1 MASGFVKA
9 ELTTYRQGRSQV
21 SCRLLYNSVLLLVFG
36 LILWKWMDGVDS
48 LGSNQECKIGYIH
61 SHSRVSQCLAS
72 IRKLGNRRSSEGLRS
87 FKPSKGT
94 NLFILIILAGDIEMN
109 PGPRFQC
116 GLCKKYCKASDRL
129 LECEECEKRFH
140 ASCSNLSDNELLR
153 IESGDG
159 AWYCTNCKAD
169 CGLCSGAV
177 LKGHKAVQCDNCDMW
192 IHNECSFIT
201 ETQYETV
208 NNTNCTWI
216 CPKCEFF
223 NFSDSFFG
231 EQVNVETENRFV
243 PLTKVKKDRSSPCGT
258 NKSSFI
264 SGLKF
269 ISMNINSIRGK
280 KLELLAFLDFHQPHV
295 VAIQET
301 KIDSSIAT
309 SELFPETCPYSVY
322 RKDRNIHGGGVM
334 LLFHKDISHMP
345 ITELEN
351 DSESIWVKVFANKTS
366 HFVASWYRPPGST
379 SEEFQLFRE
388 QLDYIRTHHK
398 GKKLPSAHVLGDF
411 NFKDI
416 DWPDR
421 LSKSGSTLSQSEGQI
436 LIDIMNDHGLEQMV
450 HFPTREKNTLD
461 LILTTLP
468 GQFQDVHSPDK
479 LSDHDIVSGTLKMF
493 IPPIKKPR
501 RKVYLYQKGDYE
513 SMRKDTL
520 QFAKEKYFNGH
531 SDTRSVQENF
541 DLLTSFIQ
549 DSADKHIPSKT
560 SRSVSSIPWITP
572 EIRRKIRRK
581 NKTHAKAKKT
591 GSSKLRSKF
600 ETLRRE
606 IKADIRKQH
615 DLYVNNLVG
624 DVKANPRDFYRYINS
639 QKKDTQGIPP
649 LKRKNGKGVAQS
661 DLEKVE
667 EFNGQFTDVFSKN
680 EHTQVPLLDRSA
692 PFMNDIAVSKD
703 GVIKLLKGLNP
714 SKALGPDEL
723 HPRVLKELATELGPV
738 LAHLFQ
744 QSIDTGEI
752 PKEWSLANICPLFKK
767 SDRSLACNYRPVSL
781 TCVPCKLL
789 EHIVCSNIMAHLDEY
804 KLLSDRQHAFRKGHS
819 CETQLTTVINDWAKI
834 LDNRGQVDTFILD
847 FEKAFDTP
855 PHELLKSKLFGYGI
869 GGKTLKWIDSFLCF
883 RQQRVVVNGVKSD
896 WAPVLSGVPQGTVLG
911 PLLFSLYINDIS
923 SDIESEIR
931 LFADD
936 CVCYREIKD
945 EKDTMK
951 LQRDIDRLGSWAR
964 KWGMRFQPVKCNMM
978 QLTRK
983 RIKKIHASY
992 TLEGTNLENVESI
1005 KYLGVTITSDLRW
1018 NTHVS
1023 NVCTKANRTLGFLR
1037 RNLHSCPQ
1045 EVKEAA
1051 YKGLVRPVLDY
1062 DSSVW
1067 DPPGVVLQEELES
1080 VQKRAA
1086 RFVTGNYDY
1095 ETGSMTGILGQL
1107 KWESLKKRRKDNR
1120 LILLYKGLKGKAS
1133 VPTDDLIPKT
1143 RRCRNQHSMAFQTPI
1158 ANTDVYKG
1166 SFFPQTIRDW
1176 NALPDSLISSAE
1188 VAEDCV
1194 AKFTS
1199 LMRAR
1204 D

>member
-1 MASGFVKA
+1 MEDGTLGNKDSSEFKEMPFFNKRKSTFTPSAGRD
-9 ELTTYRQGRSQV
+9 TY
-21 SCRLLYNSVLLLVFG
+21 LDFY
-36 LILWKWMDGVDS
+36 IEAI
-48 LGSNQECKIGYIH
+48 NQEILNSLPKKFRYINI
-61 SHSRVSQCLAS
+61 SKEELQCL
-72 IRKLGNRRSSEGLRS
+72 RRLSNDPDIIIKKANTSS
-87 FKPSKGT
+87 T
-94 NLFILIILAGDIEMN
+94 IVILN
-109 PGPRFQC
+109 
-116 GLCKKYCKASDRL
+116 
-129 LECEECEKRFH
+129 
-140 ASCSNLSDNELLR
+140 
-153 IESGDG
+153 
-159 AWYCTNCKAD
+159 KAD
-169 CGLCSGAV
+169 YTREVERQL
-177 LKGHKAVQCDNCDMW
+177 
-192 IHNECSFIT
+192 HNEIY
-201 ETQYETV
+201 YEKLDV
-208 NNTNCTWI
+208 
-216 CPKCEFF
+216 E
-223 NFSDSFFG
+223 FSDIV
-231 EQVNVETENRFV
+231 EKNVLN
-243 PLTKVKKDRSSPCGT
+243 C
-258 NKSSFI
+258 I
-264 SGLKF
+264 SE
-269 ISMNINSIRGK
+269 I
-280 KLELLAFLDFHQPHV
+280 
-295 VAIQET
+295 
-301 KIDSSIAT
+301 
-309 SELFPETCPYSVY
+309 
-322 RKDRNIHGGGVM
+322 
-334 LLFHKDISHMP
+334 
-345 ITELEN
+345 
-351 DSESIWVKVFANKTS
+351 
-366 HFVASWYRPPGST
+366 
-379 SEEFQLFRE
+379 SEENERIVKEFDALPDNIRIPQFYILPKIHKLRDDT
-388 QLDYIRTHHK
+388 LPLGYPGRPIVSACNSHTDHVSKYIDYILKT
-398 GKKLPSAHVLGDF
+398 
-411 NFKDI
+411 
-416 DWPDR
+416 
-421 LSKSGSTLSQSEGQI
+421 
-436 LIDIMNDHGLEQMV
+436 

-479 LSDHDIVSGTLKMF
+479 VSDHDIVSGTLRIF

-520 QFAKEKYFNGH
+520 EFAKEKYFNGH

-606 IKADIRKQH
+606 IKADVRKQH

-661 DLEKVE
+661 DLEKAE

-680 EHTQVPLLDRSA
+680 EHTQVPLLDRCA

-738 LAHLFQ
+738 FAHLFQ

-855 PHELLKSKLFGYGI
+855 PHELLKSKLFRYGI

-945 EKDTMK
+945 EEDTLK

-1005 KYLGVTITSDLRW
+1005 KYLGVTITTDLRW

-1037 RNLHSCPQ
+1037 RNLYSCPQ

-1062 DSSVW
+1062 GSSVW
-1067 DPPGVVLQEELES
+1067 DPSGVVLQEELES

-1086 RFVTGNYDY
+1086 RFVTGNYNY

-1188 VAEDCV
+1188 DAEDCV

-1199 LMRAR
+1199 LVRAR